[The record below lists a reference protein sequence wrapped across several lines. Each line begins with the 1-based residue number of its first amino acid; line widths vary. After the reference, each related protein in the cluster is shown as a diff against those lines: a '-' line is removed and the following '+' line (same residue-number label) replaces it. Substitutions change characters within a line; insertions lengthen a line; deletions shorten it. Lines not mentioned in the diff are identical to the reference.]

1 MFHVTIQDPQLLL
14 KVKREKKL
22 MEVLHET
29 LFGLRCNSIKND
41 QLKALGISVEMIDI
55 LWNYP

>member
-1 MFHVTIQDPQLLL
+1 
-14 KVKREKKL
+14 

-29 LFGLRCNSIKND
+29 LFGLRSNSIKND